1 MRRSLELLKNCVSK
15 KKKGGGINNFP
26 NCPEKEKAAHSG
38 QTRKSLKAEVKSEP
52 VTISTGPHLL
62 APEHL

>member
-1 MRRSLELLKNCVSK
+1 MLVKE
-15 KKKGGGINNFP
+15 KGGGINNFP

-52 VTISTGPHLL
+52 VAISTGPHLL